1 MYTLV
6 TIIIVERVAEK
17 IMHLRMLQLF

>member
-6 TIIIVERVAEK
+6 TIIKVKKVAAK
-17 IMHLRMLQLF
+17 IDCIERML